1 MKKEDKFY
9 REYFNP
15 AWMNGTHWDKYVE
28 TFGHSK
34 E

>member
-9 REYFNP
+9 RASFNP